1 MSLEYPWVG
10 CPLISLAVGSIRPSL
25 LGRSSTPCADDEA
38 GCRFVGG
45 DVSSIPSG
53 RSGRSSFSICSLQ
66 EVLVIG
72 VDVMS
77 GSLWVE
83 CM

>member
-1 MSLEYPWVG
+1 MSLECPWVG
-10 CPLISLAVGSIRPSL
+10 GPLVSLTVGSILPSL

-45 DVSSIPSG
+45 EVRSIPSG
-53 RSGRSSFSICSLQ
+53 QSGRSSFSIRGLR
-66 EVLVIG
+66 EVLAIG

-83 CM
+83 CT